1 VLIGLPFLGVSV
13 VSVSLSLQKG
23 VVVKAQ
29 SLISAI
35 SKALSA
41 ILAEMLGRKVK
52 IKGKISVSNLFL
64 LHFG

>member
-1 VLIGLPFLGVSV
+1 MFIRLPFFGVSV
-13 VSVSLSLQKG
+13 VSVPLSLQKG
-23 VVVKAQ
+23 VVVKTQ
-29 SLISAI
+29 GLISAI
-35 SKALSA
+35 SQALSA